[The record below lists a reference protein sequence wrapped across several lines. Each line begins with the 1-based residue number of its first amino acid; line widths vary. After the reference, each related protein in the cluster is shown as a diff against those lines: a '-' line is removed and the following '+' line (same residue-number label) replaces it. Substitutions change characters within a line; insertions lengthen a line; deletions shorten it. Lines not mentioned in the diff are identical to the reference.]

1 MIYTPMTSYKSLTIN
16 IVTLLCLL
24 VYLFVVKFTMLR
36 VLPISEHSIVL
47 INSTSCW
54 IMFIGLVSVIF
65 CDNSNEKSLFP

>member
-16 IVTLLCLL
+16 SVTLLCLL
-24 VYLFVVKFTMLR
+24 VYLFIVKFTMLR
-36 VLPISEHSIVL
+36 VLPISEHSTVL